1 MNYLA
6 IDYGTKRIG
15 LAITVMDIISPIN
28 AISNDKFVFDN
39 LNKIIFDYKID
50 KIFVGICEGEFA
62 IKTKKFVKELQSMV
76 KLPIETIE
84 ESVSTIEATKL
95 FSDNQKKKK
104 DYKKSID
111 SIAAAV
117 ILRRATNF

>member
-111 SIAAAV
+111 SMSAAI

>member
-15 LAITVMDIISPIN
+15 LAIAINDIISPILP
-28 AISNDKFVFDN
+28 IKNDSDKYHN
-39 LNKIIFDYKID
+39 IKNIIKDHRVD

-62 IKTKKFVKELQSMV
+62 DKTKQFVDKLKSVIELDV
-76 KLPIETIE
+76 ELIE
-84 ESVSTIEATKL
+84 EAVSTIEADTIYKENKK
-95 FSDNQKKKK
+95 SKKK
-104 DYKKSID
+104 YKSLID

-117 ILRRATNF
+117 ILRRAI